1 MARSSRKKMHTCKEC
16 KTRFSGQYCPY
27 CGAEYGT
34 GRRRSGSRGIA
45 GGLFHFIGT
54 LLILAL
60 VVLLALIVLDCTP
73 YASDPNHPTIYAI
86 VTSVR
91 NAIPSGAL
99 LEYEQLKA
107 KALSYLS
114 ILFNNVFSVFSS

>member
-1 MARSSRKKMHTCKEC
+1 MAQSTRKKWHTCKQC
-16 KTRFSGQYCPY
+16 KTRFRSQYCPY
-27 CGAEYGT
+27 CGAEYGV
-34 GRRRSGSRGIA
+34 GRRSSGIHGVT

-54 LLILAL
+54 LLILAV
-60 VVLLALIVLDCTP
+60 VVLMALIVLDCTP

-91 NAIPSGAL
+91 NAIPADAL

-107 KALSYLS
+107 KAFSYLS
-114 ILFNNVFSVFSS
+114 ILFNNVFSS